1 MTNTEQTAIN
11 FTIKGIE
18 GIIRH
23 NERTLIEIEELDALY
38 GEQGREAREAS
49 RPIIEGRLSNAREA
63 LRIRKEAGGS

>member
-23 NERTLIEIEELDALY
+23 NERELIMLDEFDVQY
-38 GEQGREAREAS
+38 GEAGREAREAA
-49 RPIIEGRLSNAREA
+49 RPLIMARLADSREA